1 MFFQQITIPQW
12 LSLEP
17 KLRWKL
23 KALFD
28 VPRSQGVT
36 VVDNRVVSDGHTHE
50 DLKVISLEKVNA
62 YLGTEEADFYT
73 GLAKVIDKLLAEEQ
87 EVEEKEAERQHEER
101 LAALQAQREATLD
114 AVSKLLSVTLP
125 PDEVKKAP
133 KSRAKVK

>member
-1 MFFQQITIPQW
+1 
-12 LSLEP
+12 
-17 KLRWKL
+17 
-23 KALFD
+23 
-28 VPRSQGVT
+28 
-36 VVDNRVVSDGHTHE
+36 
-50 DLKVISLEKVNA
+50 LKVISLEKVNA

-125 PDEVKKAP
+125 PDKAERAP